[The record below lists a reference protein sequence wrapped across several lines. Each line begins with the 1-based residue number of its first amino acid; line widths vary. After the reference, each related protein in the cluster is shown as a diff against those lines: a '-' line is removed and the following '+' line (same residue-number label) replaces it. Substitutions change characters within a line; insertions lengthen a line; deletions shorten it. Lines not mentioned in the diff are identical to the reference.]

1 MRVFNIIINKKVVLQ
16 RCLRKAKKI
25 QLIKKIPK
33 EKLEKSIK
41 DGIRKAV
48 IEIQKNKSE

>member
-1 MRVFNIIINKKVVLQ
+1 MSKKS
-16 RCLRKAKKI
+16 KEDSTN
-25 QLIKKIPK
+25 KKIPK
-33 EKLEKSIK
+33 EKIEKSIK